1 MTTETSTER
10 NSVTPRRP
18 THKQLVL
25 AACCVS
31 QFMVILDLS
40 IVNVALPNIQEGLR
54 FSSADLQWVVDAY
67 AIAFAGFLMLAGR
80 AADLFGQRRTFAL
93 ALFTFALASLIGGT
107 APTSGVLILA
117 RALQGF
123 GGAGMAACSLAIIT
137 STFAAGPERHRAIA
151 LWGAMNG
158 AGGAAGVLFG
168 GVITDLLSWRWV
180 LLVNVPIGVAAAAVA
195 AAVVAERRRGERRSF
210 DLLGALFLT
219 SGLLVVTYG
228 GVTAGSDGWG
238 SASALV
244 PLAVGNVLLALFPLV
259 ERRAPAPLVPPKALT
274 PQLKVVNGIVVLFSG
289 AIFPMWFVSSLYLQ
303 QVLDLSPLS
312 TGLVF
317 LPMAL
322 AIFACA
328 SQAGKLSIRAG
339 VRPVLGGGLIMM
351 AVGMLLLS
359 RIGSGGSAVQY
370 VMLPGVLTAMGI
382 GFSIVPST
390 IAATQTAGA
399 EQAGLASGFVNTAR
413 QAGGGKTAEALAEI
427 FGVSPATIRL
437 DAEVATAFPT
447 SESVNT
453 ALRAVLVQ
461 RRSKRR
467 RRSR

>member
-1 MTTETSTER
+1 MAALRCSTTGMPCTRTGAGASCRGRASGPREARGTSWPRRARRSRRPRAAATDDIAAGGGAARLMTTETSTER

-25 AACCVS
+25 AVCCVS

-54 FSSADLQWVVDAY
+54 FSSADLQWVIDAY

-195 AAVVAERRRGERRSF
+195 AAVVAERRAGER
-210 DLLGALFLT
+210 
-219 SGLLVVTYG
+219 
-228 GVTAGSDGWG
+228 
-238 SASALV
+238 
-244 PLAVGNVLLALFPLV
+244 
-259 ERRAPAPLVPPKALT
+259 
-274 PQLKVVNGIVVLFSG
+274 
-289 AIFPMWFVSSLYLQ
+289 
-303 QVLDLSPLS
+303 
-312 TGLVF
+312 
-317 LPMAL
+317 
-322 AIFACA
+322 
-328 SQAGKLSIRAG
+328 
-339 VRPVLGGGLIMM
+339 
-351 AVGMLLLS
+351 
-359 RIGSGGSAVQY
+359 
-370 VMLPGVLTAMGI
+370 
-382 GFSIVPST
+382 
-390 IAATQTAGA
+390 
-399 EQAGLASGFVNTAR
+399 
-413 QAGGGKTAEALAEI
+413 
-427 FGVSPATIRL
+427 
-437 DAEVATAFPT
+437 
-447 SESVNT
+447 
-453 ALRAVLVQ
+453 
-461 RRSKRR
+461 
-467 RRSR
+467 